1 MRSSNTKLSSDV
13 EEKRARIADESRQR
27 RLSEEAHRRTL
38 QREHTARIKAARSG
52 TAARVVPAASDIEA
66 LPFLECSSQR
76 SLVLPYKLRARE
88 RWVRL
93 REIEVGW

>member
-38 QREHTARIKAARSG
+38 QREHTACAPRLVAPADGASSIFGTFITAIIAPSLQTARAG
-52 TAARVVPAASDIEA
+52 EVG
-66 LPFLECSSQR
+66 
-76 SLVLPYKLRARE
+76 
-88 RWVRL
+88 VRL

>member
-27 RLSEEAHRRTL
+27 RLSEESSIFGTFITAIIAPSL
-38 QREHTARIKAARSG
+38 QTARAG
-52 TAARVVPAASDIEA
+52 QVG
-66 LPFLECSSQR
+66 
-76 SLVLPYKLRARE
+76 
-88 RWVRL
+88 VRL

>member
-52 TAARVVPAASDIEA
+52 RGGGELVGRGLRHRAEL
-66 LPFLECSSQR
+66 LPKPS
-76 SLVLPYKLRARE
+76 VM
-88 RWVRL
+88 
-93 REIEVGW
+93 

>member
-52 TAARVVPAASDIEA
+52 TA
-66 LPFLECSSQR
+66 
-76 SLVLPYKLRARE
+76 K
-88 RWVRL
+88 
-93 REIEVGW
+93 